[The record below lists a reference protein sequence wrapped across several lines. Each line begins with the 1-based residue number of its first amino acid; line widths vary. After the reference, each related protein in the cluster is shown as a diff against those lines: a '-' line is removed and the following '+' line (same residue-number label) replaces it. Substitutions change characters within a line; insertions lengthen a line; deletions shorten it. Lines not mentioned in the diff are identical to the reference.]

1 VRRRGFL
8 GVLLSLP
15 VIGTAAGRALGDAP
29 AASAAATCAH
39 AVVEAS
45 ESMAATLWGYMD
57 HASTWDEA
65 VADLRRYVADGHADA
80 AMFADI
86 ADAIERELA
95 RTDGE
100 NLQGVLGF
108 YPGAVLM
115 LHGLRSVR
123 DYGTTEI
130 FDAQATFVRR
140 LMVVV

>member
-8 GVLLSLP
+8 GVLVSIP
-15 VIGTAAGRALGDAP
+15 IVGTAAGRAFGDAP
-29 AASAAATCAH
+29 AAAAAAGGH
-39 AVVEAS
+39 EAALAS
-45 ESMAATLWGYMD
+45 ESMAATLWRYMD

-80 AMFADI
+80 EMFAAI

-95 RTDGE
+95 TADGE
-100 NLQGVLGF
+100 QLDGVLGF

-115 LHGLRSVR
+115 LHGLRSLS

-130 FDAQATFVRR
+130 LDAQSAFVRR
-140 LMVVV
+140 LMEAV

>member
-29 AASAAATCAH
+29 AASPAATGAHEAAA
-39 AVVEAS
+39 AS

-57 HASTWDEA
+57 HASTWEEA

-95 RTDGE
+95 HAGGE
-100 NLQGVLGF
+100 SLEGVLGF

-115 LHGLRSVR
+115 LHGLRSIR

-130 FDAQATFVRR
+130 FDAQALFLRR
-140 LMVVV
+140 LMEVV

>member
-15 VIGTAAGRALGDAP
+15 VIGTAAGRALGDTTVAR
-29 AASAAATCAH
+29 AAAGGHELA
-39 AVVEAS
+39 AAS

-95 RTDGE
+95 HADGE

-123 DYGTTEI
+123 DYGTAGI
-130 FDAQATFVRR
+130 FDAQALFLRR
-140 LMVVV
+140 LMEVV

>member
-8 GVLLSLP
+8 GVLVSLP

-29 AASAAATCAH
+29 TGRAAAGGH
-39 AVVEAS
+39 EAAAAG

-80 AMFADI
+80 AMFAGI

-100 NLQGVLGF
+100 NLEGVLGF

-123 DYGTTEI
+123 DHGTTQI
-130 FDAQATFVRR
+130 FDAQSAFVRR
-140 LMVVV
+140 LMGVV

>member
-15 VIGTAAGRALGDAP
+15 VVGSAAGWALGEAP
-29 AASAAATCAH
+29 AARAAAA
-39 AVVEAS
+39 APEPLSS

-80 AMFADI
+80 EMFGDI

-95 RTDGE
+95 GGDGE
-100 NLQGVLGF
+100 HLDGVLGF

-115 LHGLRSVR
+115 LHGLRSLR

-130 FDAQATFVRR
+130 FDAQSAFVRR
-140 LMVVV
+140 LMGVV

>member
-8 GVLLSLP
+8 GVLVSIP
-15 VIGTAAGRALGDAP
+15 IVGTAAGRAFGDAP
-29 AASAAATCAH
+29 VAAAA
-39 AVVEAS
+39 AGGREALRSS
-45 ESMAATLWGYMD
+45 ESMAATLWAYMD

-80 AMFADI
+80 EMFAGI

-95 RTDGE
+95 TADGQHLE
-100 NLQGVLGF
+100 GVLGF

-115 LHGLRSVR
+115 LHGLRSLR

-130 FDAQATFVRR
+130 FDAQSAFVRR
-140 LMVVV
+140 LMEAV

>member
-8 GVLLSLP
+8 GVLVSLP
-15 VIGTAAGRALGDAP
+15 IIGTAAGRAFGDTP
-29 AASAAATCAH
+29 ATRAAAA
-39 AVVEAS
+39 APEALSS

-65 VADLRRYVADGHADA
+65 VVDLRRYVADGHADA
-80 AMFADI
+80 DMFADI

-95 RTDGE
+95 VADGE
-100 NLQGVLGF
+100 HLDGVLGF

-115 LHGLRSVR
+115 LHGLRSLR

-130 FDAQATFVRR
+130 FDAQSAFVRR
-140 LMVVV
+140 LMGVV

>member
-8 GVLLSLP
+8 GVLLSVP
-15 VIGTAAGRALGDAP
+15 IVGTAAGWAMGDVP
-29 AASAAATCAH
+29 AARAAAA
-39 AVVEAS
+39 APEPLSS

-80 AMFADI
+80 EMFAEI
-86 ADAIERELA
+86 ADAIERELVTA
-95 RTDGE
+95 DREHLDA
-100 NLQGVLGF
+100 VLGF

-115 LHGLRSVR
+115 LHGLRSLR

-130 FDAQATFVRR
+130 FDAQSAFVRR
-140 LMVVV
+140 LMGVV

>member
-8 GVLLSLP
+8 GVLLALP
-15 VIGTAAGRALGDAP
+15 VIGTAAGRLVEAP
-29 AASAAATCAH
+29 AAGAAAGGQQA
-39 AVVEAS
+39 AAS
-45 ESMAATLWGYMD
+45 ESMAATLWAYMD
-57 HASTWDEA
+57 HASIWEEA

-86 ADAIERELA
+86 ADAIERELG

-100 NLQGVLGF
+100 NLDGVLGF

-123 DYGTTEI
+123 DHGTAEI
-130 FDAQATFVRR
+130 FHAQSAFLRR
-140 LMVVV
+140 LMEVV

>member
-1 VRRRGFL
+1 MRRRGFL
-8 GVLLSLP
+8 GVLVSLP
-15 VIGTAAGRALGDAP
+15 VIGTAAGRALGDATVAR
-29 AASAAATCAH
+29 AAGGHEVAA
-39 AVVEAS
+39 AS

-80 AMFADI
+80 PMFADI

-95 RTDGE
+95 RTGGDD
-100 NLQGVLGF
+100 LDGVLGF

-123 DYGTTEI
+123 DHGTAEI
-130 FDAQATFVRR
+130 FDAQSAFVRR
-140 LMVVV
+140 LMGVV

>member
-8 GVLLSLP
+8 GVLLSIP
-15 VIGTAAGRALGDAP
+15 IIGTAAGRALGGAP
-29 AASAAATCAH
+29 AAH
-39 AVVEAS
+39 AVAGVHEPAAAS
-45 ESMAATLWGYMD
+45 ESMAAVLWGYMD
-57 HASTWDEA
+57 HASTWEEA

-95 RTDGE
+95 RTEGE
-100 NLQGVLGF
+100 NLHGVLGF

-123 DYGTTEI
+123 DYGTAELS
-130 FDAQATFVRR
+130 DAQAVFMRR
-140 LMVVV
+140 LMEVVV

>member
-1 VRRRGFL
+1 
-8 GVLLSLP
+8 
-15 VIGTAAGRALGDAP
+15 
-29 AASAAATCAH
+29 
-39 AVVEAS
+39 
-45 ESMAATLWGYMD
+45 MAATLWGYMD

-95 RTDGE
+95 RADAE
-100 NLQGVLGF
+100 KLQGVLGC

-130 FDAQATFVRR
+130 FDAQSVFVRR
-140 LMVVV
+140 LMEVV

>member
-8 GVLLSLP
+8 GVLVSIP
-15 VIGTAAGRALGDAP
+15 IVGTAAGRAFGDAP
-29 AASAAATCAH
+29 AAAAAAGGH
-39 AVVEAS
+39 EAALAS
-45 ESMAATLWGYMD
+45 ESMAATLWRYMD

-80 AMFADI
+80 EMFAAI

-95 RTDGE
+95 TADGDQ
-100 NLQGVLGF
+100 LDGVLGF

-115 LHGLRSVR
+115 LHGLRSLS

-130 FDAQATFVRR
+130 LDAQSAFVRR
-140 LMVVV
+140 LMEAV

>member
-15 VIGTAAGRALGDAP
+15 VIGTAAGRALGGATVAR
-29 AASAAATCAH
+29 AAVGGH
-39 AVVEAS
+39 EAVAAS

-80 AMFADI
+80 AMFSDI

-95 RTDGE
+95 HADGE

-123 DYGTTEI
+123 DYGTAEI
-130 FDAQATFVRR
+130 FDAQAIFLRR
-140 LMVVV
+140 LMEVV

>member
-15 VIGTAAGRALGDAP
+15 VIGTAAGRALGDATV
-29 AASAAATCAH
+29 ARAAAGGHEA
-39 AVVEAS
+39 AAAS

-86 ADAIERELA
+86 ADAIERELT

-100 NLQGVLGF
+100 NLDGVLGF

-123 DYGTTEI
+123 DHGTTEI
-130 FDAQATFVRR
+130 FDAQSAFVRR
-140 LMVVV
+140 LMGVV

>member
-1 VRRRGFL
+1 MRRRGFL
-8 GVLLSLP
+8 GVLVSLP
-15 VIGTAAGRALGDAP
+15 VIGTAAGRALGDAT
-29 AASAAATCAH
+29 AARAAAGGHEVA
-39 AVVEAS
+39 AAS

-80 AMFADI
+80 DMFADI

-100 NLQGVLGF
+100 NLDGVLGF

-115 LHGLRSVR
+115 LHGLRSLR

-130 FDAQATFVRR
+130 FDAQSAFVRR
-140 LMVVV
+140 LMGVV